1 MGKQAGASDVQ
12 ASDCKLWDIP
22 GYLLWFTA
30 DSATAVGVALR
41 YLAVSLIGFN
51 LTGSTV
57 AAGWLGSLA
66 AIAQQVTAI
75 FGGTFA
81 DRHDRRALIVVN
93 AVVGVV
99 CWGAVAALLMTNR
112 LVFSILLVI
121 AVLESAVNG
130 FLGPASDAM
139 LKSIVDVR
147 SYPKARSLNEG
158 RDATINMAGSPV
170 GGLLYGIAPW
180 LPFLLASVMYLLA
193 GVAAACIRSTGISK
207 NDKAEGHCERTTSC
221 ADGDGESMTAARQSD
236 GSRTGASFFRDFV
249 EGWSWSLHRKMLVLT
264 MVSSALVNFGVN
276 GFQYAIQLHLMRVNV
291 NATLIGFVNTGVF
304 LATLTGAFVAGRISA
319 IAPVGPVTC
328 CGFVF
333 ICIASLPMLFT
344 DNYWVLI
351 VADAAMCLPFPII
364 NALLL
369 GFVFSKTPDVM
380 QGRITVT
387 LSVPAQALSAFCS
400 ATAGSLLPVLGFRGA
415 MLAFWAVMLVS
426 ALLIVSSR
434 GLRTVPCADQ
444 WDRTPLE

>member
-1 MGKQAGASDVQ
+1 MGEQVDTSDAR
-12 ASDCKLWDIP
+12 ASDCRLRDIP
-22 GYLLWFTA
+22 GYLPWFTA

-41 YLAVSLIGFN
+41 YLAVSLIGFS

-66 AIAQQVTAI
+66 AIAQQTTAI

-81 DRHDRRALIVVN
+81 DRHDRRILIIVN

-99 CWGAVAALLMTNR
+99 CWGLVAVLLMANR
-112 LVFSILLVI
+112 IVFPVLLVI
-121 AVLESAVNG
+121 VVSESAVNG

-170 GGLLYGIAPW
+170 GGLLYGVAPW
-180 LPFLLASVMYLLA
+180 LPFLLAAAMYLLA
-193 GVAAACIRSTGISK
+193 GVAAVCIRSTGISK
-207 NDKAEGHCERTTSC
+207 NDKAEGNCERAASC
-221 ADGDGESMTAARQSD
+221 ADGGGESVTAARQSD
-236 GSRTGASFFRDFV
+236 GHRTGTSFFRDFV

-276 GFQYAIQLHLMRVNV
+276 GFQYAIQFHLMRVNV
-291 NATLIGFVNTGVF
+291 NATFIGFVNTGVF
-304 LATLTGAFVAGRISA
+304 LAMLVGAFVAGRISA
-319 IAPVGPVTC
+319 IAPVGPVAC
-328 CGFVF
+328 CGFAF

-344 DNYWVLI
+344 DNYWVLV
-351 VADAAMCLPFPII
+351 VADAVMCLPFPII

-400 ATAGSLLPVLGFRGA
+400 ATAGSLLPALGFRGT
-415 MLAFWAVMLVS
+415 MLVFWVVMLVS
-426 ALLIVSSR
+426 ALLVGSSR
-434 GLRTVPCADQ
+434 GLRTVPRADQ
-444 WDRTPLE
+444 WYRTSLE